1 MRVAGEQEGN
11 PDLSRHPPTRTPNNT
26 PVVIS
31 FPLSLSPASSSA
43 AVAESP
49 GAARGGRDHEMGRE
63 AAEVEAEG
71 LARFRHILSSMRI
84 KDWGL
89 F

>member
-1 MRVAGEQEGN
+1 VLRASKRGTLIFYATL
-11 PDLSRHPPTRTPNNT
+11 PLALSTTTPPG
-26 PVVIS
+26 IS

-49 GAARGGRDHEMGRE
+49 GAARGGGDYEMGR
-63 AAEVEAEG
+63 AAVEVEAEG